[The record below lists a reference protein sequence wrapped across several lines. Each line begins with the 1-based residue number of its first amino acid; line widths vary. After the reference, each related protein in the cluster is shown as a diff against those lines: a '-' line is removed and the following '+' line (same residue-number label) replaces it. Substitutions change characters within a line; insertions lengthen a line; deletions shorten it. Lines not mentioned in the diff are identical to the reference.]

1 LEKDVM
7 TQSVINRGWKLL
19 NELDDE
25 TLKRIF
31 KPQTVNTI
39 DDINDKLKQASV
51 KDMYHKY
58 VDVISE
64 VGDV

>member
-1 LEKDVM
+1 M

>member
-1 LEKDVM
+1 M
-7 TQSVINRGWKLL
+7 SNSVINRGWKLL

-25 TLKRIF
+25 TLERIF

-51 KDMYHKY
+51 KDMYDKY
-58 VDVISE
+58 VNGRSCNE
-64 VGDV
+64 